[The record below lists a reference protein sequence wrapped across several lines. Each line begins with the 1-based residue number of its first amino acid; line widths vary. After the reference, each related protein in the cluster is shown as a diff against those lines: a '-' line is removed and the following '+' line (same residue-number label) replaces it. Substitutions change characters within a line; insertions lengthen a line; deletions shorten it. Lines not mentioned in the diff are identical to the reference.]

1 MPRHTTG
8 TTSAKLWKDQ
18 PNPCTISSNTV
29 VAFVQAHQAWAAPVA
44 FALAFGESL
53 AFVSLIVPATVI
65 LVTIGGLLGASDIDV
80 WPIVLAAGVGGALG
94 YSVSYW
100 IGLYF
105 KDSINSYWP
114 FRAYPADDASA
125 ARTFFEKYGVFG
137 VFLGHFF
144 GPIRAV
150 IPGDR
155 RHVLACGRSR
165 FRSPTSRPLFFGRA
179 ASSCRASSASSG

>member
-1 MPRHTTG
+1 MH
-8 TTSAKLWKDQ
+8 DFV
-18 PNPCTISSNTV
+18 NTV
-29 VAFVQAHQAWAAPVA
+29 VAFVQANQAWAAPVA

-53 AFVSLIVPATVI
+53 AFVSLVVPSTVI

-114 FRAYPADDASA
+114 FRAYPKMMRRGED
-125 ARTFFEKYGVFG
+125 FFEKYGVFG

-150 IPGDR
+150 IPVIAGMYS
-155 RHVLACGRSR
+155 ACGRSR
-165 FRSPTSRPLFFGRA
+165 FRSPTSRRLFSGPA
-179 ASSCRASSASSG
+179 ASSRRASTVSNG

>member
-1 MPRHTTG
+1 MH
-8 TTSAKLWKDQ
+8 DFV
-18 PNPCTISSNTV
+18 NMV
-29 VAFVQAHQAWAAPVA
+29 VAFVRDHQAWAAPVA

-53 AFVSLIVPATVI
+53 AFVSLVVPATVI

-80 WPIVLAAGVGGALG
+80 IPIVLAAGVGGTLG

-105 KDSINSYWP
+105 KDSITNYWP
-114 FRAYPADDASA
+114 FRAYPAMMK
-125 ARTFFEKYGVFG
+125 RGQEFFEKYGVFG

-150 IPGDR
+150 IPVIAGM
-155 RHVLACGRSR
+155 
-165 FRSPTSRPLFFGRA
+165 
-179 ASSCRASSASSG
+179 ASMRQIPFQIANVSSAFLWAAGVIVPSFLGLKWLTGH

>member
-1 MPRHTTG
+1 MH
-8 TTSAKLWKDQ
+8 DFV
-18 PNPCTISSNTV
+18 NTV

-53 AFVSLIVPATVI
+53 AFVSLVVPATVI

-80 WPIVLAAGVGGALG
+80 WPIVFAAGLGGALG

-105 KDSINSYWP
+105 KDSINTYWP
-114 FRAYPADDASA
+114 FRAYPQMMRRGED
-125 ARTFFEKYGVFG
+125 FFEKYGVFG

-150 IPGDR
+150 IPVIAGMYSMR
-155 RHVLACGRSR
+155 QIPFQIANISSAFLWAGGVIVPS
-165 FRSPTSRPLFFGRA
+165 FFGLKWLT
-179 ASSCRASSASSG
+179 GH